1 MPSGAETE
9 ITATEISATGEFAV
23 AAAQAGAALAEGAAR
38 SFFLAPWWWCTM
50 LAAGV
55 PPGARPHFLLHDGCL
70 LPLWQ
75 GPGARLES
83 LAGPYTCVFQPL
95 FPAATTAA
103 AIRRHGA
110 ALAQPLRRAGVV
122 QLDAIDGEASW
133 VAPFLAGLRD
143 GGLHPLRFD
152 HFGNWHEPLA
162 GRGWDAY
169 LAARSG
175 ALRETIRRKG
185 RQTSGIQTG
194 GVAFERVTGGPG
206 LEAAI
211 AGYEDVYARSW
222 KVAEPFPRF
231 NAEMMRAAAG
241 AGALRLGL
249 LRAGAT
255 VIAAQIWIVANGSA
269 MVVKLAHDEA
279 FRKLSP
285 GTVLTARM
293 VRHMIE
299 DDHAEELDF
308 GRGDDPYKEL
318 WTTQRRQRVGF
329 VLANPWRPAG
339 ALAIARHLAGRLRRG
354 FGPRGFGQ

>member
-1 MPSGAETE
+1 MPSGAETK
-9 ITATEISATGEFAV
+9 ITATGDFAV
-23 AAAQAGAALAEGAAR
+23 AMAPAAAALAEGAAR
-38 SFFLAPWWWCTM
+38 SFFLAPWWWRTM

-55 PPGARPHFLLHDGCL
+55 PPGSRPRFLVHDGCL
-70 LPLWQ
+70 LPLWE

-83 LAGPYTCVFQPL
+83 LAGPYTCVYQPL
-95 FPAATTAA
+95 FPPGATAD

-110 ALAQPLRRAGVV
+110 ALARPLRRAGVV
-122 QLDAIDGEASW
+122 RLDAIDGEASW
-133 VAPFLAGLRD
+133 VAPFLAGLRE
-143 GGLHPLRFD
+143 GGLQPLRFD
-152 HFGNWHEPLA
+152 HFGNWHEPVA
-162 GRGWDAY
+162 GRGWDDY
-169 LAARSG
+169 LGARSG

-185 RQTSGIQTG
+185 RKSSG
-194 GVAFERVTGGPG
+194 VEFERVTGGPG

-249 LRAGAT
+249 LRAAGT

-269 MVVKLAHDEA
+269 MVVKLAHDET

-293 VRHMIE
+293 IRHMIE
-299 DDHAEELDF
+299 DDRAGELDF

-318 WTTQRRQRVGF
+318 WTTHRRQRVGF
-329 VLANPWRPAG
+329 LLANPWRPAG
-339 ALAIARHLAGRLRRG
+339 ALAIAQHLAGRLRRG
-354 FGPRGFGQ
+354 FGR